1 MLICMGMGIVGY
13 MYFKTHP
20 ETFKSMKKTL
30 CSMKKDMNKM
40 IDEECCCDSCE

>member
-20 ETFKSMKKTL
+20 ETFKSMKKTV
-30 CSMKKDMNKM
+30 CNMKKDMNEM
-40 IDEECCCDSCE
+40 MDDCNSCCVE